1 LLVPCA
7 SRSQPRRQPSGVA
20 DLLAT
25 RIYPGSTDATAGNTD
40 SANTA
45 AANTHSANTAAAN
58 TGASDATA
66 GSVRHVHGG
75 GPGEQRSLF
84 GRNWRRA
91 WRRD

>member
-45 AANTHSANTAAAN
+45 AANT
-58 TGASDATA
+58 GASDATA